1 MEKIKNNI
9 KKHIYSKLSAPDML
23 FSEHQLAADFGL
35 KRGNVRE
42 ILLGLEG
49 EGVVKRMPQ
58 RGYSCVNYLETDIA
72 VVKSVRRVVEFEAVR
87 LAMDKAN
94 MEDYVRLALLIEDM
108 EKAYQSDNTAAF
120 VEADMQFHTT
130 LVNASKDN
138 FLIKIFSFMTSTV
151 FHVNKEADHDIMMK
165 ESLEDHKTIFASL
178 RNKDWQAMEKI
189 LQYHFR

>member
-1 MEKIKNNI
+1 
-9 KKHIYSKLSAPDML
+9 
-23 FSEHQLAADFGL
+23 
-35 KRGNVRE
+35 
-42 ILLGLEG
+42 
-49 EGVVKRMPQ
+49 
-58 RGYSCVNYLETDIA
+58 
-72 VVKSVRRVVEFEAVR
+72 
-87 LAMDKAN
+87 

-108 EKAYQSDNTAAF
+108 EKAYKSDNTVAF